1 MKDCRV
7 SLRWISVFTQL
18 KLLTI
23 SRLFFKE
30 FILTLMWPSISVH
43 GRSPPNTILK
53 REGSAELLEET
64 VPPMLRLTHSPSRD
78 PFSQD
83 TLGSPDPRAGPRG
96 YQAGRCEEVLPTQQ
110 LPMHQTQDL
119 SHWRRAALLG
129 RWRTHTVV
137 SPTHH
142 LLDSMKSFP
151 VKTKGLLK
159 QDFIFHSPLI
169 WEGGKVGQISQWFF
183 NIMLM
188 PKEHPKSLEK

>member
-1 MKDCRV
+1 M
-7 SLRWISVFTQL
+7 
-18 KLLTI
+18 TI
-23 SRLFFKE
+23 SQRSWQESTKYHSK
-30 FILTLMWPSISVH
+30 MWEIRRTPQGDRAPDAAPH
-43 GRSPPNTILK
+43 PRTI
-53 REGSAELLEET
+53 
-64 VPPMLRLTHSPSRD
+64 RD

-83 TLGSPDPRAGPRG
+83 TLGSPTPRAGLGLGLGHVAHP
-96 YQAGRCEEVLPTQQ
+96 AAPAALNTGRL
-110 LPMHQTQDL
+110 
-119 SHWRRAALLG
+119 HWRRTALLG
-129 RWRTHTVV
+129 RWRGRGAGAHTVP